1 MCYDKPRN
9 GGTRRAAVWPARKDE
24 LYFMNEKAG
33 RIAASKAG
41 RRFIAQMNFYNAG
54 DFKRLRQFVHS
65 SYYDLILMENPAD
78 RRMLDLKITRRL
90 HGRLKVVEIEKA
102 EDYAIEL
109 ILQGEKRASQ
119 LRLEMVVNES
129 YPHQIIHY
137 ALRPIERD

>member
-1 MCYDKPRN
+1 MD
-9 GGTRRAAVWPARKDE
+9 
-24 LYFMNEKAG
+24 EKAA

-78 RRMLDLKITRRL
+78 RRMLDFKATRRL

-102 EDYAIEL
+102 EDYAIGV
-109 ILQGEKRASQ
+109 IMQGEKRASR

-129 YPHQIIHY
+129 YPHPIIHY
-137 ALRPIERD
+137 SLQPDERS